1 MATRLS
7 FSCFL
12 YIKQLVISSMQTNG
26 EEGLWLHAG
35 GREGLGLGLEHG
47 LIAVMHLSVV
57 YPIPPIPGFGGGIDM
72 SYWNKPPYL
81 GHNPT
86 CVYHPLTNTPYLP
99 VVHSV

>member
-1 MATRLS
+1 MVTCWR
-7 FSCFL
+7 
-12 YIKQLVISSMQTNG
+12 QGRTMNEVIS
-26 EEGLWLHAG
+26 LIV
-35 GREGLGLGLEHG
+35 LEHG

-57 YPIPPIPGFGGGIDM
+57 CPIPPIPGFGGGIDM